1 MSLEKDRKN
10 SKMYYYLIILNI
22 EGQKY
27 ENKNLGLPVNKN
39 IEDYA
44 IKLSEINKF
53 LGYMAWAEIYL

>member
-1 MSLEKDRKN
+1 
-10 SKMYYYLIILNI
+10 MYYYLIILNI

-44 IKLSEINKF
+44 IKLSEINKY